1 MPRRGQLRHTALLG
15 HCIPNLWSNTLK
27 NATVISIQKYV
38 VKAYVGLQ
46 IELCQ
51 HTKCVHSVQKDSFSM
66 HYFYDVMLLILAIVT
81 VL

>member
-51 HTKCVHSVQKDSFSM
+51 HTKCVHSIGSFSM

>member
-1 MPRRGQLRHTALLG
+1 M
-15 HCIPNLWSNTLK
+15 NTLK

-46 IELCQ
+46 IDSCQ
-51 HTKCVHSVQKDSFSM
+51 HTKCVHSVQEGSFTM